1 MDEVWPNVVEESSEG
16 VAYPGIAAGAASS
29 LDGERYIDTPDRHA
43 SHVMVFDRGRR
54 A

>member
-1 MDEVWPNVVEESSEG
+1 MDEVWPNFVEQSSEG

-29 LDGERYIDTPDRHA
+29 LDAERYIDTPDRHA
-43 SHVMVFDRGRR
+43 SLVVVFDGGRR